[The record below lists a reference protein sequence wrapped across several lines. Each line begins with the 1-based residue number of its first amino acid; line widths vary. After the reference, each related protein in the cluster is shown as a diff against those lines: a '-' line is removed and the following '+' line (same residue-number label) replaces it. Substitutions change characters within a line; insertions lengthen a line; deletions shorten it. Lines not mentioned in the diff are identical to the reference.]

1 MQILFIIGVIVY
13 AGIQF
18 FKMLLDVANGMGKR
32 LNAEPGRW
40 RPPLMQPCVIVTQA
54 GGKPG

>member
-18 FKMLLDVANGMGKR
+18 FKMLLDVANGMGK
-32 LNAEPGRW
+32 N
-40 RPPLMQPCVIVTQA
+40 
-54 GGKPG
+54 